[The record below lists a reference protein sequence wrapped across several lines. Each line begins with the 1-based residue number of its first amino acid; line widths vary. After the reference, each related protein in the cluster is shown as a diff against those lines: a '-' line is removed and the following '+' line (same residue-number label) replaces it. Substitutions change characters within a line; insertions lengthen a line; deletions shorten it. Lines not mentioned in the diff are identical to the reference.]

1 MRPQCLHDFWILK
14 PPFKNR
20 NRAPTFRR
28 SYKKGYKISS
38 HNIIVKHVNRTK
50 RTTLTFFQK
59 SNHFDSEHQKI
70 LSVDILAK
78 IAYNKFSY
86 NSGGFNMMTVTATDI
101 QNNFGKYLQAA
112 QKGNE
117 IIILKNGSEIAR
129 LISKE
134 RTVSFLTDS
143 LIGTLKNDYDEQ
155 AMRAERN
162 SKYEN
167 IG

>member
-1 MRPQCLHDFWILK
+1 
-14 PPFKNR
+14 
-20 NRAPTFRR
+20 
-28 SYKKGYKISS
+28 
-38 HNIIVKHVNRTK
+38 
-50 RTTLTFFQK
+50 
-59 SNHFDSEHQKI
+59 
-70 LSVDILAK
+70 
-78 IAYNKFSY
+78 
-86 NSGGFNMMTVTATDI
+86 MMTVTATDI
-101 QNNFGKYLQAA
+101 QNNFGKYLQSA

-134 RTVSFLTDS
+134 HTVSFLTDS

-155 AMRAERN
+155 TMRAERN